1 MKYKYFILVLILLFV
16 LPLTFLYADV
26 GIDRV
31 VPQSGTLVYNRF
43 LVADLGLIGGGKSN
57 EIFKISFYIDDT
69 TEKYYLNIEV
79 RDDKGNVLLSGN
91 TDKKSYNDYFSGKS
105 YSNHNITEA
114 TALGGSFS
122 ISDESKKLQDKILAT
137 GALPEG
143 RFDIYLELRDS
154 NNNPAG
160 SPSSRIVHVL
170 ITPPYTQLLFPIN
183 TSVNPSALIF
193 RWRSNLQNLKL
204 HIFEDPQGR
213 RELLSGSRLPKNVG
227 GSSFNGSSIVSLLTF
242 NKPYYWQ
249 LTGYME
255 TSHGRELTK
264 GPLSS
269 FILVP
274 EGSATSEYGI
284 SASEKNQIKQRL
296 INLLKTK
303 VNKKAANSIKK
314 YDLQRIL
321 FDNTEISL
329 QEIES
334 ILQMLENNKLKI
346 KSVSFR

>member
-1 MKYKYFILVLILLFV
+1 MKYKYFILVLVLVFILPV
-16 LPLTFLYADV
+16 TFLYAAV
-26 GIDRV
+26 GIDV
-31 VPQSGTLVYNRF
+31 EPKSLSYNRF
-43 LVADLGLIGGGKSN
+43 LVADLGLMGGGKSN
-57 EIFKISFYIDDT
+57 EIFKISFGDSSLT
-69 TEKYYLNIEV
+69 TDKYYLHIEV

-91 TDKKSYNDYFSGKS
+91 TDKWPYNQKFSGHT
-105 YSNHNITEA
+105 YSNHNITDA
-114 TALGGSFS
+114 SALGGSFS
-122 ISDESKKLQDKILAT
+122 ISNESKKLQDKILAT

-143 RFDIYLELRDS
+143 SFDIKIELWKDGDS
-154 NNNPAG
+154 SLKDSVTVHITINP
-160 SPSSRIVHVL
+160 PTLQPI
-170 ITPPYTQLLFPIN
+170 FPVN

-274 EGSATSEYGI
+274 EGSAASEYGI
-284 SASEKNQIKQRL
+284 SASEKNRIKQRL

-303 VNKKAANSIKK
+303 VNKKTANSIKK

-334 ILQMLENNKLKI
+334 ILKMLENNNLKI